1 LVDGEQIGVEDCV
14 NTERSIDA
22 IFFDVNAASMPTVFK
37 LLVIVLAFVSFVVI
51 EMRFNLSIMCTL
63 RQVCIHDEFDKEE
76 KTEPN

>member
-1 LVDGEQIGVEDCV
+1 
-14 NTERSIDA
+14 
-22 IFFDVNAASMPTVFK
+22 MPTVFK
-37 LLVIVLAFVSFVVI
+37 LLVIVLVFVSFVVI